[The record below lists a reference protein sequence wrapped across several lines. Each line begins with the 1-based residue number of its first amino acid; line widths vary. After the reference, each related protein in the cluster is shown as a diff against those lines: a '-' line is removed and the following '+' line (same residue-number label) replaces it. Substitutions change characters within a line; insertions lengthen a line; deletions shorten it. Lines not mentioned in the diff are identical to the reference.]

1 MTTTRPT
8 PAPRKRSL
16 GVTLCQ
22 LAVPALAIPSA
33 IGVAKFFSIADGLAH
48 WSIQGIIA
56 AAGFELMNVGL
67 SVLDIRRPELH
78 PVVHRVRFWSVAT
91 AITLN
96 IIAHYGVRVP
106 GLDRVDVVG
115 ALLALIASVPL
126 AVLYVALAGLLHA
139 ISEGEHAEADER
151 ADLASQLAA
160 AREELAGRARELASK
175 TREFATAREAS
186 AAELARV
193 TAQAREGA
201 EGLATELARVRAE
214 LGTAREE
221 LARVQGEA
229 REVDARARE
238 EVAHAREQIA
248 RAREARA
255 AELHEA
261 RLATTRAERER
272 EQLARTLEALRHEL
286 TAAQDRSREAL
297 IREAQALQAQ
307 HGWGA
312 SEIGR
317 HLGWPES
324 TVRGWLP
331 SVRQASAAD

>member
-160 AREELAGRARELASK
+160 AREELAGKARELA
-175 TREFATAREAS
+175 RVGAELAGAREAS

-201 EGLATELARVRAE
+201 EGLAAELARVRAE
-214 LGTAREE
+214 LGTTREE

-229 REVDARARE
+229 RE
-238 EVAHAREQIA
+238 EVAHAREEIT

-272 EQLARTLEALRHEL
+272 EQLARTLEALRQEL